1 MKNHRE
7 KTPENVKKNAFPV
20 KQNPVSRDEK
30 PDCREE
36 FREGQKC
43 PIFTDSSESFPRT
56 DAGKQIMR
64 VAASAARSHENH
76 G

>member
-1 MKNHRE
+1 MKNRRE
-7 KTPENVKKNAFPV
+7 KSPKNEKNNALCVKK
-20 KQNPVSRDEK
+20 NPVSRDEK
-30 PDCREE
+30 PDCRDV